1 MTGALVNNEMVDFDF
16 ILHSKDRVKILND
29 TLGKGPSEEW
39 LSYVKTTKA
48 KRKIKEYRNR

>member
-1 MTGALVNNEMVDFDF
+1 MVDFDF
-16 ILHSKDRVKILND
+16 ILHNKDRVKILND

-48 KRKIKEYRNR
+48 KRKIKEYRKR